1 MSFMGIITNPKNEN
15 YIKKF
20 LKKYINIEYVIFINE
35 KNIENMRNIKFDTI
49 LLGRKFEENE
59 ILNEIIRKCKYL
71 ILNSDLKVYDNKLDN
86 LNIQIITYGFNQK
99 ATITTSSVEED
110 KIVVFLQRS
119 IVNMYKQYVEQMEIS
134 IDIDKNTETYAV
146 MESIAILLIYC
157 KYIKN
162 VY

>member
-157 KYIKN
+157 KHIKN

>member
-59 ILNEIIRKCKYL
+59 MLNEIIRKCKYL

-157 KYIKN
+157 KHIKN